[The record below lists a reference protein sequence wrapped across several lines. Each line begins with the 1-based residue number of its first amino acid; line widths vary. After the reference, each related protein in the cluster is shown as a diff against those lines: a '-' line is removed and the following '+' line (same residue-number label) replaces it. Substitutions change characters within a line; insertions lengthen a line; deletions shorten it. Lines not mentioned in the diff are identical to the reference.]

1 MFDGSLVPRNRQAHT
16 VNLLVVLPLVAWL
29 CAPVSGKPLSP
40 ASQPG
45 VPRAVATAAP
55 PSEIQTRA
63 VTVWTHEHV
72 NSREFEVLADAAV
85 KFNRRQRAY
94 RVELL
99 SSLYRNHERWVQGAA
114 INGTLPCLL
123 EFDGPFLHEFVWSGY
138 LQPLDR
144 FASPQLRSDFLPS
157 ILAQGSHRGRLYSLG
172 QYESGLALWGNRRY
186 LTAAGVRIPTL
197 DAPWSLTE
205 FEHALQKLQALSGI
219 DYAIDM
225 GAHSASS
232 EFNTYAYSPILQ
244 GFGGDLVDRNP
255 GGSAGRVLA
264 GQQSIA
270 AMQHFQHW
278 FKQGW
283 AAAELKGVTLLGTR
297 RAALAWNGN
306 WMYDEYH
313 RALGKDLVLLP
324 LPDLGHGVKTG
335 TGTWTWG
342 ISSTCRDPEGAWAF
356 LNFLLSP
363 EEILRM
369 TNTSGTMPSRRSVL
383 ARSSLYGTAGP
394 LRLFIRQLDAGM
406 GVPRPATPAYG
417 TISAAFAAATVG
429 IIAGGDAAA
438 ELSNAAHRIDEEI
451 IRRHGYPH

>member
-1 MFDGSLVPRNRQAHT
+1 V
-16 VNLLVVLPLVAWL
+16 
-29 CAPVSGKPLSP
+29 
-40 ASQPG
+40 
-45 VPRAVATAAP
+45 TA
-55 PSEIQTRA
+55 
-63 VTVWTHEHV
+63 WTHEHV
-72 NSREFEVLADAAV
+72 NSHEFEVLADAAA

-157 ILAQGSHRGRLYSLG
+157 ILAQGTHRGRLYSLG

-186 LTAAGVRIPTL
+186 LIAAGVRIPTL

-225 GAHSASS
+225 GAYSASS

-244 GFGGDLVDRNP
+244 GFGGDLVERNP
-255 GGSAGRVLA
+255 GGSVGRVLA

-283 AAAELKGVTLLGTR
+283 AATEQKRGMLLGTR
-297 RAALAWNGN
+297 RAALAWTGN
-306 WMYDEYH
+306 WMYAEYH
-313 RALGKDLVLLP
+313 KALGKDLVLLP

-335 TGTWTWG
+335 TGAWTWG

-363 EEILRM
+363 GEILRM
-369 TNTSGTMPSRRSVL
+369 TNSSGTMPSRRSVL

-394 LRLFIRQLDAGM
+394 LRMFISQLDAGM

-429 IIAGGDAAA
+429 IIAGGDVAA
-438 ELSNAAHRIDEEI
+438 ELNDAARRIDEEI
-451 IRRHGYPH
+451 TRRHGYPHQ

>member
-1 MFDGSLVPRNRQAHT
+1 MPRNRQAHA
-16 VNLLVVLPLVAWL
+16 VNPLVALALVAWL
-29 CAPVSGKPLSP
+29 SAPVSGQPRSP
-40 ASQPG
+40 ASQAG
-45 VPRAVATAAP
+45 GPRTVATAAAL
-55 PSEIQTRA
+55 SDAQTRA

-72 NSREFEVLADAAV
+72 NSREFAVLADAAA
-85 KFNRRQRAY
+85 KFNERQRAY

-99 SSLYRNHERWVQGAA
+99 SSLYTNYEKWIQGAA

-123 EFDGPFLHEFVWSGY
+123 EFDGPYLHEFVWSGY

-144 FASPQLRSDFLPS
+144 YATPELRSDLLPS
-157 ILAQGSHRGRLYSLG
+157 ILAQGTHRGRLYSLG

-186 LTAAGVRIPTL
+186 LAAAGVRIPTL

-205 FEHALQKLQALSGI
+205 FEHALQKLQALPGI

-225 GAHSASS
+225 GAYSASD
-232 EFNTYAYSPILQ
+232 EFYTYAYSPILQ
-244 GFGGDLVDRNP
+244 SFGGDLVDRKA
-255 GGSAGRVLA
+255 GGTA
-264 GQQSIA
+264 GQVLDGRQSIA

-283 AAAELKGVTLLGTR
+283 ARAELERASRLPTR
-297 RAALAWNGN
+297 KAALAWTGN
-306 WMYDEYH
+306 WMYFEYH
-313 RALGKDLVLLP
+313 RALGEDLVLLP

-335 TGTWTWG
+335 TGSWAWA
-342 ISSTCRDPEGAWAF
+342 ISSTCRDPDGAWAF

-369 TNTSGTMPSRRSVL
+369 TNSSGTMPARRSVL
-383 ARSSLYGTAGP
+383 ARSSLYGAAGP
-394 LRLFIRQLDAGM
+394 MRIFVKELDAGM

-429 IIAGGDAAA
+429 IIAGGNVDA
-438 ELSNAAHRIDEEI
+438 ELSNAAHRIDAEI
-451 IRRHGYPH
+451 ARRHGYPHE

>member
-1 MFDGSLVPRNRQAHT
+1 MFDGSPVPRNRQAHT
-16 VNLLVVLPLVAWL
+16 VNSLVALSLVAWL
-29 CAPVSGKPLSP
+29 SAPVSGQPLS
-40 ASQPG
+40 
-45 VPRAVATAAP
+45 R
-55 PSEIQTRA
+55 SEAQTRA

-72 NSREFEVLADAAV
+72 NTPEFAVLADAAA

-99 SSLYRNHERWVQGAA
+99 SSLYRNYERWVHGAA
-114 INGTLPCLL
+114 INGNLPCLL

-144 FASPQLRSDFLPS
+144 FVPPELQSDLLPS
-157 ILAQGSHRGRLYSLG
+157 ILAQGTHRGRLYSLG

-186 LTAAGVRIPTL
+186 LNAAGVRIPTL

-205 FEHALQKLQALSGI
+205 FEHALQKLQALPGI
-219 DYAIDM
+219 AYAIDM
-225 GAHSASS
+225 GAYSASD
-232 EFNTYAYSPILQ
+232 EFYTYAYSPILQ
-244 GFGGDLVDRNP
+244 GFGGDLVDRKA
-255 GGSAGRVLA
+255 GGTA
-264 GQQSIA
+264 GQVLDGRQSSA

-283 AAAELKGVTLLGTR
+283 ARAELERASRFPTR
-297 RAALAWNGN
+297 TAALAWTGN
-306 WMYDEYH
+306 WMYSEYH

-335 TGTWTWG
+335 TGSWAWA
-342 ISSTCRDPEGAWAF
+342 ISSTCRDPDGAWAF

-369 TNTSGTMPSRRSVL
+369 TNSSGTMPARGSVL
-383 ARSSLYGTAGP
+383 ARSRLYGAAGP
-394 LRLFIRQLDAGM
+394 LRIFVEQLAAGM

-429 IIAGGDAAA
+429 IIAGGDVDV
-438 ELSNAAHRIDEEI
+438 ELSNAAHRIDAEI
-451 IRRHGYPH
+451 ARRHGYPHQ